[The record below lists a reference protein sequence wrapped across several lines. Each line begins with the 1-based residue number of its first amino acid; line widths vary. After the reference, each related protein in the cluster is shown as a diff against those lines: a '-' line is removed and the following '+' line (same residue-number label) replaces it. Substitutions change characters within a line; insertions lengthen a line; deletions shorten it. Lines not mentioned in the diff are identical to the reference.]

1 MDADSVALGGEV
13 GAVAQSKGF
22 YVIGEGLGLE
32 VLHGWRIIQF
42 IYEIDVFGN
51 NVCVIFVSVNVIV
64 IVFC

>member
-32 VLHGWRIIQF
+32 VLHG
-42 IYEIDVFGN
+42 
-51 NVCVIFVSVNVIV
+51 
-64 IVFC
+64 